1 MDWTLLAQV
10 TGKRRAVVNMIMSIQ
25 ILSNEGKILE
35 QMRN

>member
-1 MDWTLLAQV
+1 MDWTVLTQV
-10 TGKRRAVVNMIMSIQ
+10 TGKRTALVNMVMSVL